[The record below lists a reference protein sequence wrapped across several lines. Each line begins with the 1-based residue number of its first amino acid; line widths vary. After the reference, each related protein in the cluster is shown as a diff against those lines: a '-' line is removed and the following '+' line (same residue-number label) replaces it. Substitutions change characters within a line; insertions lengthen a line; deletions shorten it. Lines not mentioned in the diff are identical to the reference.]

1 MTGFRDHFASAA
13 PAYAA
18 FRPRYPAAL
27 FAALAEQAPGRHMA
41 WDCATGS
48 GQAAI
53 GLAEQF
59 EQVEATDASAAQ
71 LAAALAHPRV
81 RYRQA
86 PADASG
92 LAPHSVELVTVA
104 QALHW
109 LDRPAFYAEARRVLA
124 PGGVVAVWCYGL
136 VELGAG
142 VDEPI
147 RAFYERTVGPYWPPE
162 RALVDSGYRTI
173 DFPFAELALPAITM
187 EAELTLQELG
197 GYLGT
202 WSAVLGGAAARS
214 PPRRVGRRAAAPPGP
229 LAAGAAGRPG
239 HALTLLRDVVCPPH
253 LSDTTSLEPGARAMS
268 KGDDRKLAALAKKNA
283 AKAAKAKPI
292 KRRRYDDTLP
302 PEREEDLELRDFFS
316 EMKKREF

>member
-1 MTGFRDHFASAA
+1 MTPTFRDRFASAA

-27 FAALAEQAPGRHMA
+27 FAALADRAPGHHVA

-53 GLAEQF
+53 GLAEHF
-59 EQVEATDASAAQ
+59 EQVVATDASAAQ

-81 RYRQA
+81 QYRQA

-92 LAPHSVELVTVA
+92 LAPQSVELVTVA

-109 LDRPAFYAEARRVLA
+109 LDRPAFYVEARRVLA

-136 VELGAG
+136 LELGPG
-142 VDEPI
+142 LDEPI

-187 EAELTLQELG
+187 EAELTLAELG

-202 WSAVLGGAAARS
+202 WSAVLGYRSARGNDPVAPLLDRLRGAWGGAERRRTARW
-214 PPRRVGRRAAAPPGP
+214 P
-229 LAAGAAGRPG
+229 LALRAGRVAP
-239 HALTLLRDVVCPPH
+239 
-253 LSDTTSLEPGARAMS
+253 
-268 KGDDRKLAALAKKNA
+268 
-283 AKAAKAKPI
+283 
-292 KRRRYDDTLP
+292 
-302 PEREEDLELRDFFS
+302 
-316 EMKKREF
+316 

>member
-1 MTGFRDHFASAA
+1 MTPTFRDRFAAAA

-18 FRPRYPAAL
+18 YRPRYPAAL
-27 FAALAEQAPGRHMA
+27 FAALADLAPGHHVA

-53 GLAEQF
+53 GLAEHF
-59 EQVEATDASAAQ
+59 AQVVATDASAAQ

-92 LAPHSVELVTVA
+92 LAPRSVELVTVA

-109 LDRPAFYAEARRVLA
+109 LDRPAFYVEARRVLA

-136 VELGAG
+136 LELGPG
-142 VDEPI
+142 LDEPI

-173 DFPFAELALPAITM
+173 DFPFAELAVRPITM
-187 EAELTLQELG
+187 EAELTLAELG

-202 WSAVLGGAAARS
+202 WSAVLAYRSAQGLDPVAPLLTRLAAAWGGTE
-214 PPRRVGRRAAAPPGP
+214 RRRTARWP
-229 LAAGAAGRPG
+229 LAVRAGR
-239 HALTLLRDVVCPPH
+239 V
-253 LSDTTSLEPGARAMS
+253 
-268 KGDDRKLAALAKKNA
+268 AA
-283 AKAAKAKPI
+283 
-292 KRRRYDDTLP
+292 
-302 PEREEDLELRDFFS
+302 
-316 EMKKREF
+316 